1 MSRYRNSLPQLN
13 GKLFITD
20 GGLETTLVFHDGLD
34 LPNFAAFDLLKT
46 PEGEQRLKDYY
57 RQYADIALENG
68 VGFVLE
74 SATWRASP
82 DWGNRM
88 GYSEIALDAINQQAV
103 EMLISLRNELET
115 EDTPMVVSGCVGPRG
130 DGYSADKL
138 MSVEQAK
145 QYHFRQIQRFTEA
158 GADMVTA
165 MTINYVD
172 EAVGIIRAAQDAGM
186 PVVISFTVET
196 DGRLPAGETLQQAIE
211 RVDKE
216 TGSAVAYFMINCA
229 HPTHFEKQ
237 LEADA
242 PWIQRIRGIRANA
255 SCKSH
260 AELDESI
267 ELDDGDPEELGGQY
281 RMIRQ
286 QMRHLSVLGGCCGT
300 DHRHIEAICK
310 CAVSA

>member
-1 MSRYRNSLPQLN
+1 
-13 GKLFITD
+13 
-20 GGLETTLVFHDGLD
+20 
-34 LPNFAAFDLLKT
+34 
-46 PEGEQRLKDYY
+46 
-57 RQYADIALENG
+57 
-68 VGFVLE
+68 
-74 SATWRASP
+74 
-82 DWGNRM
+82 
-88 GYSEIALDAINQQAV
+88 
-103 EMLISLRNELET
+103 
-115 EDTPMVVSGCVGPRG
+115 MVVSGCVGPRG